1 VGGATL
7 IVIGLLP
14 GFPWYVL
21 IPMGALLVYL
31 GRRLQKIE
39 KTKSFAAAAGAVA
52 QKPTAGPEI
61 GTIAPLDPL
70 SLELG
75 FALIPLVDKD
85 HDAELLER
93 VKRIRREAGI
103 DLGLVVPPIRIT
115 DNMRL
120 KPNEYCF
127 KIKGVEAGKSDIR
140 MGWYMCMN
148 TGGVTEEIDG
158 EAAVEPAFGLPA
170 IWVREEDRGK
180 AELAGY
186 AVVDPPTIIA
196 THLTELIK
204 KHASEILGRQ
214 EVQSIIDTVKKDY
227 PAVVEEIIKLFTM
240 GEIQKV
246 LQGLL
251 REQVSIR
258 NMVVILETLADYGAV
273 TKKADVLVEKVR
285 QALGRQICLQYADE
299 HHVLHALTVSQNFLE
314 KLLESR
320 VDTPNGPLAALDP
333 ALQRSWIL
341 ALNASFSAVREKG
354 YLPVIF
360 CPMEVRVLIKSSTE
374 RDMPELIVL
383 SIPEIPN
390 DIKVESLGEVH
401 VG

>member
-1 VGGATL
+1 
-7 IVIGLLP
+7 
-14 GFPWYVL
+14 
-21 IPMGALLVYL
+21 
-31 GRRLQKIE
+31 
-39 KTKSFAAAAGAVA
+39 
-52 QKPTAGPEI
+52 
-61 GTIAPLDPL
+61 
-70 SLELG
+70 
-75 FALIPLVDKD
+75 
-85 HDAELLER
+85 
-93 VKRIRREAGI
+93 
-103 DLGLVVPPIRIT
+103 
-115 DNMRL
+115 
-120 KPNEYCF
+120 
-127 KIKGVEAGKSDIR
+127 
-140 MGWYMCMN
+140 MN
-148 TGGVTEEIDG
+148 TGGVTEEIEG

-170 IWVREEDRGK
+170 IWVREEDRSK

-214 EVQSIIDTVKKDY
+214 EVQTIIDGIKKDY
-227 PAVVEEIIKLFTM
+227 PAVIEEITKLFTM

-299 HHVLHALTVSQNFLE
+299 NHVLHVLTVAQDFLE

-320 VDTPNGPLAALDP
+320 MDTVNGPLAALDP
-333 ALQRSWIL
+333 ALQRSWL
-341 ALNASFSAVREKG
+341 TALNSSFAAVQEKG
-354 YLPVIF
+354 YVPVIL
-360 CPMEVRVLIKSSTE
+360 CPQETRILIKSSTDRE
-374 RDMPELIVL
+374 IPNLTVL